1 MAPFMS
7 ESKWSNKIIIANQRV
22 DGHIKLSQLSL
33 RRIRSDGAVLCD
45 GAGVAWRGR
54 GRVREGVVSGVGEQ

>member
-1 MAPFMS
+1 MLVFLSCA
-7 ESKWSNKIIIANQRV
+7 SKTLCDTGADCTSS
-22 DGHIKLSQLSL
+22 G
-33 RRIRSDGAVLCD
+33 RIRSDGAVLCD